1 MPFDVQKLSVLAY
14 ANGFTLWH
22 YRNDADSRATM
33 LAPGY
38 FDASAHL
45 LRRGDMLL
53 TRTADAFAILHVT
66 TNTGTAVSVSAIV

>member
-22 YRNDADSRATM
+22 YRNDADTRAAM
-33 LAPGY
+33 LAAGY
-38 FDASAHL
+38 FDTSAHL

-53 TRTADAFAILHVT
+53 TRSSDSFAILHVT
-66 TNTGTAVSVSAIV
+66 SNTGTAVSVAAIV

>member
-22 YRNDADSRATM
+22 YRNDADTRAAM
-33 LAPGY
+33 LAAGY
-38 FDASAHL
+38 FDQSAHL

-53 TRTADAFAILHVT
+53 TRASDSFAILHVT
-66 TNTGTAVSVSAIV
+66 ANTGTAVTVAAIV

>member
-22 YRNDADSRATM
+22 YRNDADTRAAM
-33 LAPGY
+33 LSAGY
-38 FDASAHL
+38 FDQSAHL

-53 TRTADAFAILHVT
+53 TRASDSFAILHVT
-66 TNTGTAVSVSAIV
+66 ANTGTAVTVAAIV

>member
-22 YRNDADSRATM
+22 YRNDADSRAAI

-38 FDASAHL
+38 FDSSAHL

-53 TRTADAFAILHVT
+53 TRSSDSFAILHVT
-66 TNTGTAVSVSAIV
+66 TNTGTSVSVSAIV